1 MHLIPN
7 STTLHMWEPFEPYQH
22 DQHQLNGQQQQAS
35 SRDKGGPGTSAT
47 AGLTAAR
54 TMLLMYKSSLTMD
67 RGDFALVASANF
79 VDAQTELLL
88 R

>member
-1 MHLIPN
+1 MCRCPN
-7 STTLHMWEPFEPYQH
+7 LAAAV
-22 DQHQLNGQQQQAS
+22 QAS

-88 R
+88 RRCMQNMDREGTDT